1 MRGIPA
7 TIALLVAAATPA
19 AADLTADDVW
29 QGWDAALTQVG
40 ATRTGDI
47 ERDGSVVTLHRPGIA
62 FDLPQGWGTVEWR
75 AETLILSENTDG
87 SVSLSFPRG
96 LPLSLSVT
104 TDLPLRHRTLSIS
117 AELTAEGLG
126 WRYDGVPGEMQST
139 FTAQRLTLEMLGPRG
154 TNIGTWVGME
164 ADDPPLILTS
174 GFIVAEDVEHRSR
187 LALGADMTLSG
198 DTNIGHLVSTFSGED
213 DAGIWHR
220 GADTRDLAGDFSLR
234 LPKSPL
240 ARPAITAALRES
252 ARLQVHGTIGTYR
265 ARMTRHEESEI
276 RRDEQQIVRTTSW
289 ALGLSRNRGFD
300 LALGNRGVELSA
312 DGAPDLTADSG
323 RLRLRL
329 PLIARRQVQEV
340 LLEAGLDDLVLR
352 NTWRERA
359 GMSEGNLEPVNLD
372 LAMRGDVIVTDDL
385 AIPDWLL
392 VDNLSIEPLRAEL
405 DEFDL
410 SWGESALSG
419 TGHLAWPQGTA
430 LGHLSQAEGEL
441 TVAARGIYA
450 WSERVARAELL
461 PPAMLMT
468 LRMGLA
474 LLARPV
480 GEDQLEAQI
489 EFGAGGLRIN
499 GLALPF

>member
-7 TIALLVAAATPA
+7 TIALLVTAATPA
-19 AADLTADDVW
+19 AADLTADDIW
-29 QGWDAALTQVG
+29 QGWDVALTQVG
-40 ATRTGDI
+40 ATRTGEI
-47 ERDGSVVTLHRPGIA
+47 ERDGSVVTLHRPGVA
-62 FDLPQGWGTVEWR
+62 FDLPQGWGTIEWQ
-75 AETLILSENTDG
+75 AETLVLNENTDG

-104 TDLPLRHRTLSIS
+104 TNLPLRSRTVNIS
-117 AELTAEGLG
+117 AELTAEELG
-126 WRYDGVPGEMQST
+126 WRYSGVPDDMQGT
-139 FTAQRLTLEMLGPRG
+139 FTAQRLTLEMLRPRV
-154 TNIGTWVGME
+154 TNIADWMGGE
-164 ADDPPLILTS
+164 ADDPPTILTS
-174 GFIVAEDVEHRSR
+174 GFIVAEDVERRSR
-187 LALGADMTLSG
+187 IALGTDMTLSG

-252 ARLQVHGTIGTYR
+252 ARLQVHGTIGTYH
-265 ARMTRHEESEI
+265 ARMTRHEEGEI
-276 RRDEQQIVRTTSW
+276 RRDEQQIVHTTNW
-289 ALGLSRNRGFD
+289 ALGLSRNRGLD
-300 LALGNRGVELSA
+300 LALGNRGVESTT

-323 RLRLRL
+323 RLRVRL

-340 LLEAGLDDLVLR
+340 LLEAGLDDLVLQGR
-352 NTWRERA
+352 WRERA
-359 GMSEGNLEPVNLD
+359 GMSGATPEPVNLD

-385 AIPDWLL
+385 AIADWLL
-392 VDNLSIEPLRAEL
+392 DDSLSIEPLRAEL

-410 SWGESALSG
+410 SWGDSALSG
-419 TGHLAWPQGTA
+419 TGHLAWPQGTE
-430 LGHLSQAEGEL
+430 LGQLSQAEGEL

-450 WSERVARAELL
+450 WTEQVARAELL

-474 LLARPV
+474 FLARPV

-499 GLALPF
+499 GMTLPF